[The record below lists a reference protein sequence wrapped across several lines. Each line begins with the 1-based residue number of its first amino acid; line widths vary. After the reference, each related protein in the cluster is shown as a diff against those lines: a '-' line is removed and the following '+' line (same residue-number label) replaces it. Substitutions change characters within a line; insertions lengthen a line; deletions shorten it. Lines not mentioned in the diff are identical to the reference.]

1 MQKENGYTPIAN
13 QLLEAIY
20 RTDFNATELKIILLI
35 ARFTFGYSKKEGQFS
50 LSFIT
55 NGIGASKRYVS
66 GSVSKLIKDNVLIVA
81 KEHTDTESRTVRIN
95 KDYET
100 WMNRTIVQQMLYCST
115 VEVESNTT
123 DVVEFHPRD
132 AVQFHQIK
140 QSIKQSIK
148 QDRCNFQGIIDM
160 YNEICV
166 SYPRVTKL
174 SEARKKA
181 IKARLKTYTED
192 DFRVLFQLA
201 EDSDFLKGKNN
212 RNWSANLDWLIKD
225 SNMAK
230 VLDGNYL
237 KKGSAMN
244 GEQFSNNGFGH
255 VKTGI
260 ELMEE
265 IRHNAETSGEIW
277 ETEAVDVF
285 KQ

>member
-1 MQKENGYTPIAN
+1 MQKKNGYTPIAN

-55 NGIGASKRYVS
+55 NGIGISKRYVS
-66 GSVSKLIKDNVLIVA
+66 GTVSKLIKDNVLIVV
-81 KEHTDTESRTVRIN
+81 KEHTDTESRTVQIN
-95 KDYET
+95 KDYDT
-100 WMNRTIVQQMLYCST
+100 WMNRTINQQLLNCST
-115 VEVESNTT
+115 VDVESNTT
-123 DVVEFHPRD
+123 DDVEFNPTD
-132 AVQFHQIK
+132 EVQFHQIK

-148 QDRCNFQGIIDM
+148 QDICNFQRIIDM
-160 YNEICV
+160 YHEICV
-166 SYPRVTKL
+166 SYPRATKL

-192 DFRVLFQLA
+192 DFRDLFQLA

-230 VLDGNYL
+230 VLDGNYS
-237 KKGSAMN
+237 KKGSTVN
-244 GEQFSNNGFGH
+244 GEQFSNNGYGH
-255 VKTGI
+255 VKTGN
-260 ELMEE
+260 ELMDE
-265 IRHNAETSGEIW
+265 IRHNAGASGAIW
-277 ETEAVDVF
+277 EAETANDIF
-285 KQ
+285 K